1 MTTTKP
7 FDISK
12 RLVWEAYKR
21 VKANAGAAGVDGQS
35 LEDFERSLT
44 NNLYR
49 IWNRM
54 ASGSYFPSPVK
65 AVSIPKKAG
74 GKRILGIPT
83 VADRIAQTV
92 VKLVLE
98 PQLEPH
104 FHADSYGY
112 RPGKSAHQAL
122 AVTRQRCWWHA
133 WVLEFDIRGLFDNID
148 HGLLMKAVRH
158 HTDCSWVL
166 LYTDRWLTAPMQGE
180 DGSTNNRHKGTPQGG
195 PLSPLLANLFL
206 HYAFDRW
213 MATHHS
219 DVPFCRYADDGV
231 IHCRTESHAR
241 YLQNQLA
248 QRLKECG
255 LELHPDKTRVV
266 YCKDQHRKLEHDII
280 QFDFLGFNFRP
291 RRSNDGHGQAFTNFS
306 PALSGAAAKSMRQ
319 AIRSWRL
326 QLKSEKSIEDLANMF
341 GPRIQG
347 WIEYYCRFYRSA
359 FWAVAHHL
367 NRTLVRWVMRKYK
380 RFRGHL
386 TRAWQWLAE
395 QAKRRPWT
403 FPHWRAG
410 FVPYAG
416 PMGAR

>member
-21 VKANAGAAGVDGQS
+21 VKANAGAAGVDRQS
-35 LEDFERSLT
+35 LEDFDRSLT

-74 GKRILGIPT
+74 GQRILGIPT

-92 VKLVLE
+92 VKMVLE
-98 PQLEPH
+98 PQVEPH

-122 AVTRQRCWWHA
+122 AVTRQRCWRHA
-133 WVLEFDIRGLFDNID
+133 WVLEFDIRGLFDNIE

-158 HTDCSWVL
+158 HTDCRWVL
-166 LYTDRWLTAPMQGE
+166 LYTQRWLTAPMQRE
-180 DGSTNNRHKGTPQGG
+180 DGSLDNRHKGTPQGG

-213 MATHHS
+213 MSTHHS

-231 IHCRTESHAR
+231 LHCRTQSHAR
-241 YLQNQLA
+241 YLQNQVA
-248 QRLKECG
+248 QRLSECG

-266 YCKDQHRKLEHDII
+266 YCKDQHRKMEHEVI
-280 QFDFLGFNFRP
+280 QFDFLGYNFRP
-291 RRSNDGHGQAFTNFS
+291 RRANDRNGQVFIGFA
-306 PALSGAAAKSMRQ
+306 PALSGTAAKSMRQ
-319 AIRSWRL
+319 TIRSWKL
-326 QLKSEKSIEDLANMF
+326 QLKSDKSIEDLAYLF

-347 WIEYYCRFYRSA
+347 WIGYYCRFYRSA
-359 FWAVAHHL
+359 FRAVAHHL
-367 NRTLVRWVMRKYK
+367 DRALVRWAMRKFK
-380 RFRGHL
+380 RFRGHQ

-395 QAKRRPWT
+395 QAKRRPGL

>member
-7 FDISK
+7 FDVSK

-35 LEDFERSLT
+35 LEEFERSLS

-54 ASGSYFPSPVK
+54 ASGSYFPPPVK
-65 AVSIPKKAG
+65 AVSIPKRAG
-74 GKRILGIPT
+74 GQRTLGIPT
-83 VADRIAQTV
+83 VADRIAQTA
-92 VKLVLE
+92 VKLALE
-98 PQLEPH
+98 PELEPH

-122 AVTRQRCWWHA
+122 AVTRKRCWWHA
-133 WVLEFDIRGLFDNID
+133 WVLEFDICGLFDNID
-148 HGLLMKAVRH
+148 HGLLMKALRH
-158 HTDCSWVL
+158 HTKCRWVL
-166 LYTDRWLTAPMQGE
+166 LYTERWLTAPMQRE
-180 DGSTNNRHKGTPQGG
+180 DGSIEGRNRGTPQGG

-213 MATHHS
+213 MATHHGN
-219 DVPFCRYADDGV
+219 VPFCRYADDGI
-231 IHCRTESHAR
+231 IHCRTESQAR
-241 YLQNQLA
+241 NLQRQLA
-248 QRLKECG
+248 WRLRECG

-266 YCKDQHRKLEHDII
+266 YCKDQHRTLTYKLV

-291 RRSNDGHGQAFTNFS
+291 RRSNDRYGQVFTNFT
-306 PALSGAAAKSMRQ
+306 PALSGTAAKSMRQ
-319 AIRSWRL
+319 TIRSWKL
-326 QLKSEKSIEDLANMF
+326 QLMSDKSIDYLAYWF

-347 WIEYYCRFYRSA
+347 WMEYYCRFYRSA
-359 FWAVAHHL
+359 FWCVAHHL
-367 NRTLVRWVMRKYK
+367 NRALVRWAMRKYK
-380 RFRGHL
+380 RFRGHK
-386 TRAWQWLAE
+386 TRAWQWLAA
-395 QAKRRPWT
+395 QAKRRPGL

>member
-1 MTTTKP
+1 MTTKP
-7 FDISK
+7 FDVSK

-21 VKANAGAAGVDGQS
+21 VKANAGAAGVDEQS
-35 LEDFERSLT
+35 LEEFEGSLT

-83 VADRIAQTV
+83 VADRIAQTA
-92 VKLVLE
+92 VKLALE
-98 PQLEPH
+98 PQVEPH

-122 AVTRQRCWWHA
+122 AVTRQRCWRNA

-148 HGLLMKAVRH
+148 HTLLMKAVRH
-158 HTDCSWVL
+158 HTDCNWVL
-166 LYTDRWLTAPMQGE
+166 LYTERCLTAPMQRE
-180 DGSTNNRHKGTPQGG
+180 DGSTDKRHRGTPQGG

-213 MATHHS
+213 MATHHGN
-219 DVPFCRYADDGV
+219 VPFCRYADDGV
-231 IHCRTESHAR
+231 IHCRTKSHAR
-241 YLQNQLA
+241 YLLTQLA
-248 QRLKECG
+248 QRLRECG

-266 YCKDQHRKLEHDII
+266 YCKDQHRKLEHEVI

-291 RRSNDGHGQAFTNFS
+291 RRSNGHGQAFTNFS
-306 PALSGAAAKSMRQ
+306 PALSGSAAKSMRQ
-319 AIRSWRL
+319 TIRRWKL
-326 QLKSEKSIEDLANMF
+326 QLKSDKSIEELADLF

-347 WIEYYCRFYRSA
+347 WIGYYCRFYRSA

-367 NRTLVRWVMRKYK
+367 NRALVRWAMRKYK
-380 RFRGHL
+380 RLRGHE

-395 QAKRRPWT
+395 QAKRRPGF

-410 FVPYAG
+410 FVPHAG

>member
-7 FDISK
+7 FDVSK

-35 LEDFERSLT
+35 LEDFDRLLA

-83 VADRIAQTV
+83 VADRIAQTA
-92 VKLVLE
+92 VKLTLE
-98 PQLEPH
+98 PQVEPH

-166 LYTDRWLTAPMQGE
+166 LQSVG
-180 DGSTNNRHKGTPQGG
+180 
-195 PLSPLLANLFL
+195 
-206 HYAFDRW
+206 
-213 MATHHS
+213 
-219 DVPFCRYADDGV
+219 
-231 IHCRTESHAR
+231 
-241 YLQNQLA
+241 
-248 QRLKECG
+248 
-255 LELHPDKTRVV
+255 
-266 YCKDQHRKLEHDII
+266 
-280 QFDFLGFNFRP
+280 
-291 RRSNDGHGQAFTNFS
+291 
-306 PALSGAAAKSMRQ
+306 
-319 AIRSWRL
+319 
-326 QLKSEKSIEDLANMF
+326 
-341 GPRIQG
+341 
-347 WIEYYCRFYRSA
+347 
-359 FWAVAHHL
+359 
-367 NRTLVRWVMRKYK
+367 
-380 RFRGHL
+380 
-386 TRAWQWLAE
+386 
-395 QAKRRPWT
+395 
-403 FPHWRAG
+403 
-410 FVPYAG
+410 
-416 PMGAR
+416 